1 MASPGPGSKHVGE
14 ELSSSVGPDGSEG
27 SEGSEGRGRGDF
39 GGGVGAVAK
48 DGEPIGIDAGAAG
61 GSIPVD
67 WENT

>member
-1 MASPGPGSKHVGE
+1 MASRGPGSKHAGE
-14 ELSSSVGPDGSEG
+14 ELSSSVGPDG

-61 GSIPVD
+61 GSLPVD